1 MQQPEISIHPLIGRL
16 RNINVLVVDILP
28 TMFRQMKIVGI
39 SVPFVFG
46 RMTRSLLLITNQVTL
61 IME

>member
-1 MQQPEISIHPLIGRL
+1 MK
-16 RNINVLVVDILP
+16 NINVLVVDILP

-39 SVPFVFG
+39 FVLFVFG
-46 RMTRSLLLITNQVTL
+46 RMTHSLLLIVNQVTQ